1 MLFCFNAGEV
11 FQVAVEIEKNGI
23 AFYDKAQQIVDDP
36 ELRLLFSS
44 LAREEEGHKRHFEE
58 LQASLPEELK
68 MPVVNDPENELEVYL
83 KSLADQHIFGTAVD
97 LDDWLVQVKSPT
109 DAVKLALQFEKDSV
123 IFYLSMLDATCEGKA
138 RDLVNLLLKAEQ
150 NHVRRLSLQL
160 RRCSSDAKG
169 CILGW
174 PRSS

>member
-23 AFYDKAQQIVDDP
+23 SFYNKAQKVLDDP
-36 ELRLLFSS
+36 ELKQLFST
-44 LAREEEGHKRHFEE
+44 LAKEEEEHKRRFEE
-58 LQASLPEELK
+58 FQATLPEEQK
-68 MPVVNDPENELEVYL
+68 TPVVSDPENELDVYL
-83 KSLADQHIFGTAVD
+83 KSMADQHIFGAAED
-97 LDDWLVQVKSPT
+97 LNDWLAEVKSAT

-138 RDLVNLLLKAEQ
+138 RDLVNLLIKEGQ
-150 NHVRRLSLQL
+150 DHVRRLSLQL
-160 RRCSSDAKG
+160 RRCSSDAKA
-169 CILGW
+169 CVLDW